1 MDKPLVTAMTCMT
14 IATPDPDN
22 LAAFMT
28 DGMGWEIR
36 AAGPIDPAMETAWGI
51 EPGSAGE
58 DFTLFASPGANRGMI
73 RVVRGPARFPSR
85 QIGARWSGV
94 EIVVMRDIDGLCER
108 LCADPSF
115 TLTKPPENAD
125 FSDVGANIHR
135 FFHGRPSCGTHF
147 MFTMAI
153 TQPREYPFPAAEAD
167 VGHIFSIP
175 LVSADYGRSFSFYKD
190 TLGMIPMLEDHLE
203 GGLWHSTWGLP
214 EGLAVELSILKGD
227 APGLGHGGIELQGY
241 ESSVIDPAP
250 LVPGHF
256 DGGSCMGTYTTA
268 DIELL
273 HRTVSAS
280 PDARV
285 LSTPAPIAAA
295 PYHGARVFAFQG
307 PGGERIEICEAF
319 D

>member
-14 IATPDPDN
+14 IATPDPDT
-22 LAAFMT
+22 LVAFMA
-28 DGMGWEIR
+28 DGMGWGTR
-36 AAGPIDPAMETAWGI
+36 AAGEIDLTMETAWGI
-51 EPGSAGE
+51 EHGSAG
-58 DFTLFASPGANRGMI
+58 DRFTLLASPGADRGMI

-108 LCADPSF
+108 LCADPTF
-115 TLTKPPENAD
+115 KLTKPPENAD

-153 TQPREYPFPAAEAD
+153 TQPREYPFPSAQAD

-175 LVSADYGRSFSFYKD
+175 LVSAEYDRAFRFYKD
-190 TLGMIPMLEDHLE
+190 TLGMIPMLEDHIE
-203 GGLWHSTWGLP
+203 GGLWHSTWELP
-214 EGLAVELSILKGD
+214 EGLPVELSILKGD
-227 APGLGHGGIELQGY
+227 APGLGFGGVELQGY
-241 ESSVIDPAP
+241 DPSVIDPAP
-250 LVPGHF
+250 LGPARF

-268 DIELL
+268 DIDLVY
-273 HRTVSAS
+273 RTLMDS

-285 LSTPAPIAAA
+285 LSAPSPIAAA
-295 PYHGARVFAFQG
+295 PYNGARVFGFLG
-307 PGGERIEICEAF
+307 PGGERLEICEQF
-319 D
+319 G